1 MIKEQKTYCKSNLS
15 PKERLKMIEII
26 KYKEQYDFTNLP
38 KSPKTTKSKQLN
50 LYVPEK
56 WNY

>member
-1 MIKEQKTYCKSNLS
+1 MITEQQTNFKSSLS
-15 PKERLKMIEII
+15 TKERSKMIEII

-38 KSPKTTKSKQLN
+38 KSPKTTKSKELN

-56 WNY
+56 WDY